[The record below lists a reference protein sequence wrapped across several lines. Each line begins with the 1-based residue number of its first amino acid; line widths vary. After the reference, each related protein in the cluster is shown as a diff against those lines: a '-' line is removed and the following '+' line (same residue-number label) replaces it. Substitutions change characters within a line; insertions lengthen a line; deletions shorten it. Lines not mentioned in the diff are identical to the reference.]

1 MLLGVRWSNSWAI
14 KVTALTRF
22 SSCSWM
28 CAQLRL
34 TLLSPLDC
42 NQPGSSALRFPR
54 QEYWRGLPLPPSGDL
69 LNLGT
74 EPGSRESPSLAGGF
88 FTWSA
93 TWEAPPLFIVLFLF
107 PSVSLYV
114 RMYVVFVYVYTHTY
128 MWVNLT
134 ANGRYYASLLFTQVL
149 TYVFPM
155 NKNILL
161 HNHSLVIFITTWL
174 KYT

>member
-1 MLLGVRWSNSWAI
+1 MDCHFLLQGI
-14 KVTALTRF
+14 F
-22 SSCSWM
+22 S
-28 CAQLRL
+28 
-34 TLLSPLDC
+34 T
-42 NQPGSSALRFPR
+42 
-54 QEYWRGLPLPPSGDL
+54 SGR
-69 LNLGT
+69 NLGL
-74 EPGSRESPSLAGGF
+74 ESLLHWQAGSLPEAPPGKP
-88 FTWSA
+88 
-93 TWEAPPLFIVLFLF
+93 PPLFIVLFLF

-161 HNHSLVIFITTWL
+161 HNHSLVIFITT
-174 KYT
+174 